1 MKMWRRSVRSVRS
14 LPSVIIEGVKWGS
27 VVAPDKTFIK
37 ATKTPLSR
45 LYEMFMRIAGYEFRS
60 RPHTSVSR
68 GIPFRWELWCWQI
81 NNWKIRIIPELSSQN
96 FKLHKSPTKTERKM
110 WGFDK
115 LLFYQ
120 PPKLSS
126 FLLACASQIC
136 FCQKSVI
143 KVADEEKNRCKTW
156 FIFIEDIISSF
167 FNTRTSFVLTVCD
180 TKLD

>member
-1 MKMWRRSVRSVRS
+1 MRSFALRDDGRCKVLVGSSRTNYS
-14 LPSVIIEGVKWGS
+14 LKLQKLGC
-27 VVAPDKTFIK
+27 
-37 ATKTPLSR
+37 PLSR

-136 FCQKSVI
+136 FC
-143 KVADEEKNRCKTW
+143 
-156 FIFIEDIISSF
+156 
-167 FNTRTSFVLTVCD
+167 
-180 TKLD
+180 